1 MPVHLL
7 RLGVVQPVVRANK
20 TLEVLNVLRNR
31 GRQKAAEP
39 GAYQLLWRRLA
50 VPPRHSMVA
59 RGKVGVA
66 VEELDLL
73 VFRATERILRGI
85 STLRRFCRAF

>member
-7 RLGVVQPVVRANK
+7 RLIVVQLVVRANE
-20 TLEVLNVLRNR
+20 TLEVLDVLRNR

-39 GAYQLLWRRLA
+39 GAYQLLWCRLA
-50 VPPRHSMVA
+50 VHPRHVMVA
-59 RGKVGVA
+59 RGKVA

-73 VFRATERILRGI
+73 VFRATERILQGI

>member
-7 RLGVVQPVVRANK
+7 RLCVVQPVARANE
-20 TLEVLNVLRNR
+20 TLEVLDVLWNR

-39 GAYQLLWRRLA
+39 GVYQLLWRRLA
-50 VPPRHSMVA
+50 VHPRHGMVA

-66 VEELDLL
+66 IEELDLF

>member
-7 RLGVVQPVVRANK
+7 RLGVVQLVVRANE
-20 TLEVLNVLRNR
+20 TLEVLDVLRNR

-39 GAYQLLWRRLA
+39 GAYQLLWCRLA
-50 VPPRHSMVA
+50 VHPRHVMVA
-59 RGKVGVA
+59 RGKVA

-73 VFRATERILRGI
+73 VFRATERILQGI

>member
-7 RLGVVQPVVRANK
+7 RLGVVQLVVRANE
-20 TLEVLNVLRNR
+20 TLEVLDVLRNR

-39 GAYQLLWRRLA
+39 GAYQLLWCRLA
-50 VPPRHSMVA
+50 VHPRHVMVA
-59 RGKVGVA
+59 RGKVA

-73 VFRATERILRGI
+73 VFRATERILPGI